1 MIAIISDVH
10 GNYPA
15 LCAVMGDIDELGV
28 KEVYSL
34 GDLCG
39 YYSMVNEVIELIEKR
54 NIINIIGNHDHY
66 IISNTECPRSRSA
79 NVCLGFQKNIISQQS
94 INIIKKSKKKFSN
107 HMLNMVHGGWR
118 DNLDEYLYDV
128 NEDYFV
134 NLKGRY
140 FFSGHTHVPLINYFN
155 TKTYCNPGSVGQPR
169 DGDWRAS
176 YALLDEQNNRAI
188 IRRVNYDVDQIAAN
202 MKNNGFDEYYFK
214 NLYKGIRIGS

>member
-1 MIAIISDVH
+1 
-10 GNYPA
+10 
-15 LCAVMGDIDELGV
+15 
-28 KEVYSL
+28 
-34 GDLCG
+34 
-39 YYSMVNEVIELIEKR
+39 
-54 NIINIIGNHDHY
+54 
-66 IISNTECPRSRSA
+66 
-79 NVCLGFQKNIISQQS
+79 
-94 INIIKKSKKKFSN
+94 
-107 HMLNMVHGGWR
+107 MLNMVHGGWR

-128 NEDYFV
+128 NEDYFA

-176 YALLDEQNNRAI
+176 YALLDEQNNRVI